1 MKTQLTKLTVALLA
15 TLVLSACGGGDN
27 NANSVAVG
35 GPPLIV
41 DANGVS
47 SFSSTALGLSM
58 AVLPQEALSVVE
70 KDSLAFMREEEKL
83 AHDVYAQLD
92 LRWGSNTRVFG
103 NIAKSEATH
112 TEAVRQLLLR
122 YSLSDSAATSAA
134 GQFQNTTL
142 QGLYTQ
148 LTAAGAISLIDALK
162 VGAAIEEI
170 DMIDINKALLG
181 IDNQDIVLVYQNL
194 LKGSRNHLRSF
205 VANLVNQGV
214 TYVPQYMGVVDY
226 SAIIATPIER

>member
-1 MKTQLTKLTVALLA
+1 MKTQLTKLTAALVAALI
-15 TLVLSACGGGDN
+15 LSACGGGGD
-27 NANSVAVG
+27 ATPVARG
-35 GPPLIV
+35 GPPLVV

-47 SFSSTALGLSM
+47 SFDSTALGLSM
-58 AVLPQEALSVVE
+58 AALPVEALSVVE
-70 KDSLAFMREEEKL
+70 KDSLVFMREEEKL
-83 AHDVYAQLD
+83 AHDVYALLD
-92 LRWGSNTRVFG
+92 LRWSTNTRVFG

-122 YSLSDSAATSAA
+122 YSLSDPAATSAA
-134 GQFQNTTL
+134 GQFQNATL

-170 DMIDINKALLG
+170 DMVDINKALLS

-205 VANLVNQGV
+205 VSNLALQGI
-214 TYVPQYMGVVDY
+214 TYVPQYMPLADY
-226 SAIIATPIER
+226 QAIVNAPMERG

>member
-1 MKTQLTKLTVALLA
+1 MKTQLTKLTVAVLA

-27 NANSVAVG
+27 ANPVAG
-35 GPPLIV
+35 GGSPLIV
-41 DANGVS
+41 DANGIS
-47 SFSSTALGLSM
+47 SFDSTALGLSM
-58 AVLPQEALSVVE
+58 AALPVEALNVVE

-83 AHDVYAQLD
+83 AHDVYALLD
-92 LRWGSNTRVFG
+92 LRWGSTTRVFG
-103 NIAKSEATH
+103 SIATSEATH
-112 TEAVRQLLLR
+112 AEAVRQLLLR
-122 YSLSDSAATSAA
+122 YSLSDPAATSAA

-148 LTAAGAISLIDALK
+148 LTTAGAISLVDALK

-170 DMIDINKALLG
+170 DMVDINKALLG

-205 VANLVNQGV
+205 VANLLNQGV